1 MFEKNDKKRL
11 YWLIDQ
17 YLLKKMS
24 ARHFESEYYECYCLE
39 VDLDALTDKEEQA
52 FRALSEVATR
62 FTDYEE
68 DLRQY
73 PGVYYTPN
81 ELHKKI
87 VETKALLK
95 DSWNY

>member
-24 ARHFESEYYECYCLE
+24 ARNFESEYYECYCLE
-39 VDLDALTDKEEQA
+39 VDLDVLTDKEEQA

-81 ELHKKI
+81 ELHQKI
-87 VETKALLK
+87 VETKE
-95 DSWNY
+95 